1 MNIVMFHIKYT
12 PNLECRNHK
21 EIFLTKTF
29 LKPTHIRN
37 YNYKVF
43 IIMNTSEIIKSF
55 ESKDELNPKIWEK
68 GGKSYMMKPEVR
80 EKLLETTNIFIDFL
94 GVDVIVTDIIM
105 IGSLVNYNWSKFSDI
120 DLHIVV
126 NYNQFPNNS
135 QELYIEFFDLK
146 KIIFNDRHDI
156 KLFGYDVE
164 CFVQNEAETPFSS
177 GVYSVLYDMWVNKPK
192 KLDKKNIDI
201 ELLKEKANQ
210 WMRIIDGV
218 VDNIEDEDPDEIK
231 NLVKKY
237 KEKLKKFRNCGLE
250 KGGEMSLENLV
261 FKLLRR
267 NGYVEKLY
275 ELPTE
280 IIDKKLSMNQ

>member
-1 MNIVMFHIKYT
+1 
-12 PNLECRNHK
+12 
-21 EIFLTKTF
+21 
-29 LKPTHIRN
+29 
-37 YNYKVF
+37 
-43 IIMNTSEIIKSF
+43 MNTSEIIKSF
-55 ESKDELNPKIWEK
+55 ESQENLNPKIWEK
-68 GGKSYMMKPEVR
+68 EGKSYTMKPEVR
-80 EKLLETTNIFIDFL
+80 EKLLETANVFIDFL
-94 GVDVIVTDIIM
+94 GVDVVVTDIIM

-126 NYNQFPNNS
+126 NYNQFPTNS
-135 QELYIEFFDLK
+135 QELYVEFFDLK
-146 KIIFNDRHDI
+146 KIIFNDRHNI

-164 CFVQNEAETPFSS
+164 CFVQSETETTFSS
-177 GVYSVLYDMWVNKPK
+177 GIYSVLYDMWVNKPK
-192 KLDKKNIDI
+192 ETNMKNIDF

-218 VDNIEDEDPDEIK
+218 VENIDDEDTDEIK
-231 NLVKKY
+231 RLVKKY

-267 NGYVEKLY
+267 NGYIGKLY
-275 ELPTE
+275 ELPTD